1 LFPPGGFGTYFAFV
15 DDTWRSVHLLFR
27 IARIPHST
35 LRLGSICMDL
45 RARVLGILEGDSFLA
60 SLGNVASD
68 QIVRLSDCLS
78 SHSLSVLADPRH
90 SRLVRGGFGY
100 SFLHKIPPD
109 SPTPCFVFFSC

>member
-1 LFPPGGFGTYFAFV
+1 VVLLAEFADALGCLFGGVGADAGAEAAALFPFAWICGHACLEYLKEIHFLH
-15 DDTWRSVHLLFR
+15 HLV
-27 IARIPHST
+27 T
-35 LRLGSICMDL
+35 LLWI
-45 RARVLGILEGDSFLA
+45 
-60 SLGNVASD
+60 
-68 QIVRLSDCLS
+68 RLSDCLS

>member
-1 LFPPGGFGTYFAFV
+1 MFPPGGFGTYFAFV

-68 QIVRLSDCLS
+68 QIVRLSFFAFLVSISRSPSQS
-78 SHSLSVLADPRH
+78 SRPWWFWL
-90 SRLVRGGFGY
+90 
-100 SFLHKIPPD
+100 
-109 SPTPCFVFFSC
+109 